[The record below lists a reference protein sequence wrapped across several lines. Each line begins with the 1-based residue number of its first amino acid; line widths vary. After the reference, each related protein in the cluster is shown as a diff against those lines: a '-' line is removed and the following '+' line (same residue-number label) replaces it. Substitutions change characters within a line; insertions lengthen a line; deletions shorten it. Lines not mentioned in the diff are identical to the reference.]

1 MPPAAVRACPV
12 CGEENS
18 RTLIF
23 SQRFSEPSAHGIH
36 GGYDVVVC
44 DRCGMGYA
52 LDPPAQAFFD
62 DYYGALA
69 KKDEMLD
76 PAAGFAE
83 SAATIARNDHSLRN
97 ILPHAKTGARV
108 LEVGCYTGYLL
119 SRIAAAVPDALT
131 VGLDPSSFAAAV
143 GRQRHGLDIRVGKI
157 FDQLGIGRF
166 DVVIAMHVLEHV
178 VDPGAFVDRL
188 RRFLST
194 DGRLYVEVPDA
205 TGFRSWND
213 PREQRAE
220 PYFEFNFEH
229 INYFDPDSLTN
240 LMRLHGYEPLEVAQ
254 QRSTLPVVAATFQ
267 ALPLAPSQATLPELR
282 RYVAESGAIEQ
293 TVAARIDALAQRES
307 EIIVWGAGAHTQHL
321 LGVGILDAR
330 RVAFFVD
337 GNSALHGATLAGRTI
352 VAPDHVGRNQ
362 QLPVLISSHRFE
374 QEIAARIRAEGWSNE
389 IVTLYEQGGEEPVGV
404 PAL

>member
-1 MPPAAVRACPV
+1 MPNAQARSCPV
-12 CGEENS
+12 CGEDRNS
-18 RTLIF
+18 TLIF

-52 LDPPAQAFFD
+52 SDPPSQAFFD
-62 DYYGALA
+62 DYYAALA

-83 SAATIARNDHSLRN
+83 SAATVARNDHSLNN
-97 ILPHAKTGARV
+97 ILPHVKPGARV

-119 SRIAAAVPDALT
+119 SRIAAAVPDAT
-131 VGLDPSSFAAAV
+131 VVGLDPSRFAAAV
-143 GRQRHGLDIRVGKI
+143 GRERHGLDIHVGTI
-157 FDQLGIGRF
+157 FDQPQIDRF
-166 DVVIAMHVLEHV
+166 DIVIALHVIEHV
-178 VDPGAFVDRL
+178 VDPGTFVDRL
-188 RRFLST
+188 RRFLND

-213 PREQRAE
+213 RSEQRAE

-229 INYFDPDSLTN
+229 INYFDVESLAN

-267 ALPLAPSQATLPELR
+267 TIPLVRSKATLPALE

-293 TVAARIDALAQRES
+293 VVAARIAALAMRES
-307 EIIVWGAGAHTQHL
+307 EMIVWGAGAHTQRL
-321 LGVGILDAR
+321 LGAGILDAR

-337 GNSALHGATLAGRTI
+337 GNTALHGATLGGRPI
-352 VAPDHVGRNQ
+352 VAPDAVGRSQ
-362 QLPVLISSHRFE
+362 RIPVLISSHRFE
-374 QEIAARIRAEGWSNE
+374 AEIAARIRAEGWSNE
-389 IVTLYEQGGEEPVGV
+389 IVTLYEQGGEESVGV

>member
-1 MPPAAVRACPV
+1 MPKAELRACPV
-12 CGEENS
+12 CGEERS

-36 GGYDVVVC
+36 SGYDVVAC

-52 LDPPAQAFFD
+52 SDPPGQAFFD
-62 DYYGALA
+62 DYYAALA

-83 SAATIARNDHSLRN
+83 SAGTVARNDHSLRN
-97 ILPHAKTGARV
+97 ILSHVKTGARV

-119 SRIAAAVPDALT
+119 SRIAAAVPDAVV
-131 VGLDPSSFAAAV
+131 VGLDPSSFASAV
-143 GRQRHGLDIRVGKI
+143 GRQRHGLDIRVGTI
-157 FDQLGIGRF
+157 FDELDLGRF
-166 DVVIAMHVLEHV
+166 DVVIAMHVIEHV
-178 VDPGAFVDRL
+178 VEPGIFVERL
-188 RRFLST
+188 RRFLD
-194 DGRLYVEVPDA
+194 DGGRIYVEVPDA

-229 INYFDPDSLTN
+229 INYFDRDSLTN

-254 QRSTLPVVAATFQ
+254 QRSTLAVVAATFQ
-267 ALPLAPSQATLPELR
+267 AIPLAMSQATLPALQ
-282 RYVAESGAIEQ
+282 RYVAQSGAIEQ
-293 TVAARIDALAQRES
+293 AVASRIAALIAREDQ
-307 EIIVWGAGAHTQHL
+307 IIVWGAGAHTQRL

-337 GNSALHGATLAGRTI
+337 GNTSLQGETLGDRPI
-352 VAPDHVGRNQ
+352 VAPDQVGRNP

-374 QEIAARIRAEGWSNE
+374 REIAERIRAEGWSNE
-389 IVTLYEQGGEEPVGV
+389 IVTLYEQGGEKSIGV
-404 PAL
+404 PAP